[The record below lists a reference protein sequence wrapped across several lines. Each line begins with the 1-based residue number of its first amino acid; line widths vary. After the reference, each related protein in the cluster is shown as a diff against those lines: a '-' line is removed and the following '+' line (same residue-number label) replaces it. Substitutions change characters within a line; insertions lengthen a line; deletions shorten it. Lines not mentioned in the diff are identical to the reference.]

1 MDTAGIQQRK
11 NKMNTKL
18 EKAIASALVATTL
31 AGCAPAELVREV
43 NTKQNA
49 HYQVARAAVLK
60 NESLCEVT
68 TPGLEG
74 MPRSQNPGYHT
85 TANGQYTIPNERYY
99 TEYALWKACR
109 DVDPE
114 TRAQMRQQAEHAGRD
129 LLIGLT
135 AIGLGVAAGAA
146 LAHNAPSVPGP
157 PGPPSMRPPMPH

>member
-1 MDTAGIQQRK
+1 
-11 NKMNTKL
+11 MNTKL

-74 MPRSQNPGYHT
+74 MPRSQEPGYHT
-85 TANGQYTIPNERYY
+85 TANWQYTVPNERYY

-114 TRAQMRQQAEHAGRD
+114 TKAQMRQQAEQTRQNLLAGVVD
-129 LLIGLT
+129 
-135 AIGLGVAAGAA
+135 IGLGVAAGAA
-146 LAHNAPSVPGP
+146 LAHNAPSI
-157 PGPPSMRPPMPH
+157 PGPPSPPPPRPPMPH